1 MTGPRITAYRNR
13 NVSSNCMNRDGF
25 TVNEDGNAGW
35 FAAEALNV
43 IGNSS
48 GQFYASPIQNS
59 PACPASVNG
68 SANYASLVDAPWLE
82 KNAWRVPGGTFDA
95 GAGNNRSCGTG
106 PNDTCPGTN
115 FNTSAPHA
123 SWSGN
128 YPTSLY
134 RTAAPT
140 WWCQE
145 ACAWSARGIGAFGD
159 DFNAGVCKLPAQL
172 RSEGRTCTPMSG
184 GTTPPPPPAQAPA
197 APVLL

>member
-48 GQFYASPIQNS
+48 GQFYASPIQSS
-59 PACPASVNG
+59 PACPTSVNG
-68 SANYASLVDAPWLE
+68 SANYASLVAVSHHRAYL
-82 KNAWRVPGGTFDA
+82 VVSGGV
-95 GAGNNRSCGTG
+95 RMER
-106 PNDTCPGTN
+106 P
-115 FNTSAPHA
+115 
-123 SWSGN
+123 
-128 YPTSLY
+128 
-134 RTAAPT
+134 
-140 WWCQE
+140 E
-145 ACAWSARGIGAFGD
+145 IGAFGD

-184 GTTPPPPPAQAPA
+184 PPPPPPPPGPTQAPA
-197 APVLL
+197 APTLL